1 MDACNNPDILRVI
14 YFIKILIE
22 IIMIIVPIGLII
34 MGLLDF
40 SKSVVTND
48 ENARK
53 KNLNI
58 FIKRIIFAV
67 LLFAMP
73 WIVRTFMHLLS
84 TTGLD
89 SDFVTCYEN
98 ANSQKIKE
106 LDEIR
111 KAEEEKEKDSS
122 SGGNHGGTGG
132 NFEDSSSGGSG
143 NNSGSNS
150 SGEKKDYTLF
160 IGDSRTVGMCQS
172 VSIGSNA
179 DCTIAEVGKGY
190 QWLSSSDILG
200 KIKSKLTEHPNSYV
214 AINMGVND
222 VGNVNSYAKL
232 YNDLANTYPKAK
244 IVAISVNPVND
255 SKAKSYGYYVTDSQV
270 VNFNNSLKSQLNNSI
285 YYCDVYSK
293 IINNFDTTDGLHYT
307 NDTYKKIYDEIRKCL
322 K

>member
-1 MDACNNPDILRVI
+1 MDACTNPDILRII
-14 YFIKILIE
+14 YFIKILVE

-34 MGLLDF
+34 MGLIDF

-73 WIVRTFMHLLS
+73 WIVRTFMHFLS
-84 TTGLD
+84 VSGFD

-98 ANSQKIKE
+98 ANSEKIKE
-106 LDEIR
+106 LDEIS

-122 SGGNHGGTGG
+122 SGG
-132 NFEDSSSGGSG
+132 SG
-143 NNSGSNS
+143 NNSGSTSNNNS
-150 SGEKKDYTLF
+150 SNSSNNSDTSVKNYTIF

-232 YNDLANTYPKAK
+232 YNDLANTYSKAK

>member
-1 MDACNNPDILRVI
+1 MDACTNPDILRVI

-111 KAEEEKEKDSS
+111 KAEEEKDKDSS

-132 NFEDSSSGGSG
+132 TFGDSSSGGSG

-179 DCTIAEVGKGY
+179 ECIAEVGKGY
-190 QWLSSSDILG
+190 SWLANEKLG
-200 KIKSKLTEHPNSYV
+200 EIKSKLTEHPNSNV
-214 AINMGVND
+214 VINLGVND
-222 VGNVNSYAKL
+222 YYNINNYIDL
-232 YNDLANTYPKAK
+232 YNELSRSYPNAK
-244 IVAISVNPVND
+244 FVIVSVTH
-255 SKAKSYGYYVTDSQV
+255 VTDTESK
-270 VNFNNSLKSQLNNSI
+270 NIKNKDIESFNNSLKNGLNKNI
-285 YYCDVYSK
+285 TYCDIYSYIK
-293 IINNFDTTDGLHYT
+293 DNYSTSGGIHY
-307 NDTYKKIYDEIRKCL
+307 DADAYKGIYNAIEKCL
-322 K
+322 

>member
-1 MDACNNPDILRVI
+1 MDACTNPDILRII

-22 IIMIIVPIGLII
+22 IIMFIVPIGLII
-34 MGLLDF
+34 MGLIDF

-98 ANSQKIKE
+98 ANSEKIKE
-106 LDEIR
+106 LDEIS

-122 SGGNHGGTGG
+122 SGGNHGGTDG
-132 NFEDSSSGGSG
+132 NFEDSSNGGSG
-143 NNSGSNS
+143 NNS
-150 SGEKKDYTLF
+150 SGENKDYTLF

-172 VSIGSNA
+172 VSIDSNA
-179 DCTIAEVGKGY
+179 ECIAEIGKGY
-190 QWLSSSDILG
+190 SWLANEKLG
-200 KIKSKLTEHPNSYV
+200 EIKSKLTEHPNSNV
-214 AINMGVND
+214 VINLGVND
-222 VGNVNSYAKL
+222 YYNINNYIDL
-232 YNDLANTYPKAK
+232 YNELSRSYPNAK
-244 IVAISVNPVND
+244 FVIVSVTH
-255 SKAKSYGYYVTDSQV
+255 VTDTESK
-270 VNFNNSLKSQLNNSI
+270 NIKNKDIESFNNSLKNGLNKNI
-285 YYCDVYSK
+285 TYCDIYSYIK
-293 IINNFDTTDGLHYT
+293 DNYSTSGGIHY
-307 NDTYKKIYDEIRKCL
+307 DADAYEGIYNAIKKCL
-322 K
+322 

>member
-1 MDACNNPDILRVI
+1 MDACTNPDILRII

-34 MGLLDF
+34 MGLIDF

-89 SDFVTCYEN
+89 SDFVTCYEY
-98 ANSQKIKE
+98 ANSEKIKE
-106 LDEIR
+106 FDEIR
-111 KAEEEKEKDSS
+111 KAEEEKDSS
-122 SGGNHGGTGG
+122 SSGNHGGTGDTFG
-132 NFEDSSSGGSG
+132 DSSSGGSG

-172 VSIGSNA
+172 VDIGNNA
-179 DCTIAEVGKGY
+179 ECIAEKSKGY
-190 QWLSSSDILG
+190 PWLANEKLG
-200 KIKSKLTEHPNSYV
+200 EIKSKLTEHPNSSV
-214 AINMGVND
+214 VINLGVND
-222 VGNVNSYAKL
+222 YYNINNYIDL
-232 YNDLANTYPKAK
+232 YNELSRSYPNAK
-244 IVAISVNPVND
+244 FVIVSVTH
-255 SKAKSYGYYVTDSQV
+255 VTDSQSP
-270 VNFNNSLKSQLNNSI
+270 NIKNKEIESFNNSLKNGLNKNI
-285 YYCDVYSK
+285 TYCDIYSYIK
-293 IINNFDTTDGLHYT
+293 DNYSTSDGIHY
-307 NDTYKKIYDEIRKCL
+307 DADAYEGIYNAIKKCL
-322 K
+322 

>member
-53 KNLNI
+53 KNLNL
-58 FIKRIIFAV
+58 FIKRVIFAV

-98 ANSQKIKE
+98 ANSEKIKE
-106 LDEIR
+106 LDEIS

-122 SGGNHGGTGG
+122 SGGNPGGTDG
-132 NFEDSSSGGSG
+132 NFEDSSNGGSG
-143 NNSGSNS
+143 NNS
-150 SGEKKDYTLF
+150 SGENKDYTLF

-179 DCTIAEVGKGY
+179 ECIAEVGKGY
-190 QWLSSSDILG
+190 SWLANEKLG
-200 KIKSKLTEHPNSYV
+200 EIKSKLTEHPNSNV